1 MGLFSRTKKS
11 VEFRKQAEWE
21 QGVIPTIIEF
31 EDNHMKLVTEHKTD
45 VLFYKDIVT
54 VEQSSFTVII
64 QTMGKKFI
72 LMSKKKRGGSDKAR
86 ELQMTLLE
94 KMSEHK

>member
-31 EDNHMKLVTEHKTD
+31 EDNHMKLISEHKTD
-45 VLFYKDIVT
+45 IIFYKDIVT
-54 VEQSSFTVII
+54 VEQSSFVVTI
-64 QTMGKKFI
+64 QTIGKKFR
-72 LMSKKKRGGSDKAR
+72 LMAIKKRGGTDKAM